1 MISDSQSSLTELLSL
16 RNFGRKVARTE
27 PPAFLLRWSDDGRT
41 ICCGEMFSVT
51 MDDFPKLAGHFVS
64 RTEVLTARDSLH
76 YANGRTYEAWPMELG
91 CGIVLPGGDRFARGD
106 VTWWTLYGVWPD
118 AADTRVVESP
128 EREQTSARRSL
139 HIWNEFYVAR
149 FLTAPLGLAMF
160 RYLVCIR
167 RLADLLRL
175 ERRGNIDQTQAIT
188 SQNRLLFQSDGS
200 GWKPSRLTVI
210 LKNATRTVWGSELG
224 ARLYRQVAIGIT
236 EKYVREIH
244 APFNRYDDSSARADL
259 NVAFAWQSGHR
270 PLERGTTYGLDGAF
284 PHRLQP
290 ALLRAYEW
298 ASTRWHQFIRQ
309 PSKVIA
315 TQHEPHASVPTR
327 LDPATLKRVAPHDS
341 ARERPSVEGR
351 HPAKQQKVLQ
361 VLDGI
366 RPGKGIESH
375 YRGVHG
381 QKGEQL
387 KQVASFCDG
396 WTFEDPSTAALP
408 QDESR
413 PIAELLIYSGY
424 SCNECRFKTSRY
436 KAMSQHA
443 NERHKLAATE
453 RGRQR
458 WRAVLLKTY
467 LGGKF
472 ALGGARLDWQSQY
485 TGLAATNDGSTP
497 VEELSAMRTQIAR
510 SNYIAAQLRTGLGG
524 KLARYWTV
532 RDSEMNGGECEVE
545 QRADDNRRRKGD
557 GKEGLG

>member
-1 MISDSQSSLTELLSL
+1 
-16 RNFGRKVARTE
+16 
-27 PPAFLLRWSDDGRT
+27 
-41 ICCGEMFSVT
+41 
-51 MDDFPKLAGHFVS
+51 
-64 RTEVLTARDSLH
+64 
-76 YANGRTYEAWPMELG
+76 
-91 CGIVLPGGDRFARGD
+91 
-106 VTWWTLYGVWPD
+106 
-118 AADTRVVESP
+118 
-128 EREQTSARRSL
+128 
-139 HIWNEFYVAR
+139 
-149 FLTAPLGLAMF
+149 MF

-361 VLDGI
+361 VLDGSTLNSNHNQDITKRGSAYQQEARI
-366 RPGKGIESH
+366 RLDNLLCI
-375 YRGVHG
+375 
-381 QKGEQL
+381 L
-387 KQVASFCDG
+387 A
-396 WTFEDPSTAALP
+396 
-408 QDESR
+408 ESR
-413 PIAELLIYSGY
+413 ILVCALCSQARKGHREPL
-424 SCNECRFKTSRY
+424 SRGTWP
-436 KAMSQHA
+436 
-443 NERHKLAATE
+443 ERRATE
-453 RGRQR
+453 AGRVILR
-458 WRAVLLKTY
+458 W
-467 LGGKF
+467 
-472 ALGGARLDWQSQY
+472 LD
-485 TGLAATNDGSTP
+485 L
-497 VEELSAMRTQIAR
+497 
-510 SNYIAAQLRTGLGG
+510 
-524 KLARYWTV
+524 
-532 RDSEMNGGECEVE
+532 
-545 QRADDNRRRKGD
+545 
-557 GKEGLG
+557 